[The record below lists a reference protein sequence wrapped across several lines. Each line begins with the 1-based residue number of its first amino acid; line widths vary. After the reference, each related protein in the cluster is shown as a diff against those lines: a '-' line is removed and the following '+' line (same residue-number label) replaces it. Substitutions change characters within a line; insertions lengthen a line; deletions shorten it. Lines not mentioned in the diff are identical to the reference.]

1 MGAASCEHSCSS
13 PSFPSPLPGPL
24 PRIAGVSDSLR
35 LYWVGLPPPQQQ
47 PLLLGKQPPSPA
59 FLDVDSSLTTEDCL
73 ALDLL
78 VGIQNQQLLHLP
90 PQLQLLQLPQ
100 NKNKNK
106 NKNKHKTKTKTK

>member
-13 PSFPSPLPGPL
+13 PSSFPSPLPGPL

-47 PLLLGKQPPSPA
+47 PLLLVKQPPSPA
-59 FLDVDSSLTTEDCL
+59 FLDLDSSLTTEDCL
-73 ALDLL
+73 ALDFL

-90 PQLQLLQLPQ
+90 QQLQRQPQLQQQPPQLQLLQLPQ
-100 NKNKNK
+100 LLL
-106 NKNKHKTKTKTK
+106 